1 MSSAPLVGIIGGGGW
16 LGRSIAAQALASG
29 VIAEKSLILS
39 SRSARAGGLGKWAAV
54 EWTSDNSDLVRRSDV
69 VILSVRPHQFFDLS
83 LEAEGRLVISV
94 MAGVSMTTL
103 QSRLGTTR
111 VVRAMPNAAAE
122 VGLSYTPWLA
132 GAGVT
137 EQDRAFVRALFASCG
152 ETDEMG
158 TEDQLDYL
166 TGLSG
171 SGPAFPALLA
181 SAMLSHAQARGLPP
195 EIARRAVFGVFCG
208 ASRLLAGSVTQPE
221 RMVQT
226 FVDYEGTTAAGLRE
240 MMRHGFTEAI
250 HAGLDA
256 AAAAAA
262 TMAAG
267 RGRALLRSEKAE

>member
-1 MSSAPLVGIIGGGGW
+1 MSSAPVVGIVGGGGW
-16 LGRSIAAQALASG
+16 LGRSIASQALASG
-29 VIAEKSLILS
+29 VIADKSLIIS
-39 SRSARAGGLGKWAAV
+39 SRSPRGGGLEKWPAV
-54 EWTSDNSDLVRRSDV
+54 EWTSDNRDLMRRSDV

-83 LEAEGRLVISV
+83 LAANGTLVISV
-94 MAGVSMTTL
+94 MAGVSMATL

-122 VGLSYTPWLA
+122 IGLSYTPWLA

-137 EQDRAFVRALFASCG
+137 EQDRTFVGALFGSCG
-152 ETDEMG
+152 EADEVG

-181 SAMLSHAQARGLPP
+181 GAMLSHAQARGLPP
-195 EIARRAVFGVFCG
+195 EIARRAVLGAVCG
-208 ASRLLAGSVTQPE
+208 ASRLLAAGDTTPAQ
-221 RMVQT
+221 MVQT
-226 FVDYEGTTAAGLRE
+226 FVEYDGTTAAGLTE
-240 MMRHGFTEAI
+240 MMGKGFVEAV

-262 TMAAG
+262 RMAAS
-267 RGRALLRSEKAE
+267 RGQAGESA

>member
-1 MSSAPLVGIIGGGGW
+1 MKAAPVVGIIGGGGW

-29 VIAEKSLILS
+29 VITDKSLIVS
-39 SRSARAGGLGKWAAV
+39 SRSPRGEGLREWPAV
-54 EWTSDNSDLVRRSDV
+54 EWVSDNADLARRSDV

-83 LEAEGRLVISV
+83 IDVGGSLVISV
-94 MAGVSMTTL
+94 MAGVSMETL

-111 VVRAMPNAAAE
+111 VVRSMPNAAAE
-122 VGLSYTPWLA
+122 IGLSYTPWLA

-137 EQDRAFVRALFASCG
+137 EQDRAFVGGLFESCG
-152 ETDEMG
+152 EADEVG

-181 SAMLSHAQARGLPP
+181 SAMLSHAENKGLPP
-195 EIARRAVFGVFCG
+195 EIARRAVLGAVCN
-208 ASRLLAGSVTQPE
+208 ASRLLATGDATPE
-221 RMVQT
+221 QMVQT
-226 FVDYEGTTAAGLRE
+226 FVEYEGTTAAGLRQ
-240 MMRHGFTEAI
+240 MMGKGFVEAV

-262 TMAAG
+262 RMAAG
-267 RGRALLRSEKAE
+267 RRQAGDSA